1 MEINMEYIMINDS
14 ELKIILEA
22 EDLKEWDV
30 SADELDYADPTSR
43 RMLEDILGCAKRDLG
58 FEGRECRT
66 LLRLFPSLDGGC
78 EIFVTLLP
86 KEVMSDADEA
96 DRAVAYRFERLSH
109 LLSVCRRLMREG
121 FEGDRSVWYDS
132 ADRWF
137 LMLTPS
143 GEYPETTATP
153 DRLDLLAEYGEEESY
168 RALSLYLSE
177 YATPVCRDGAVAL
190 LGKL

>member
-1 MEINMEYIMINDS
+1 MEYIMINDT

-30 SADELDYADPTSR
+30 SAEELDYGDPCAKQL
-43 RMLEDILGCAKRDLG
+43 LEDILGYAKHEMG
-58 FEGRECRT
+58 FEPHGGRT

-86 KEVMSDADEA
+86 GEATVDADSDEP
-96 DRAVAYRFERLSH
+96 DLAYRFERLSH
-109 LLSVCRRLMREG
+109 LLSVCRRLLREG
-121 FEGDRSVWYDS
+121 FTGDSGVWYDY

-137 LMLTPS
+137 LILKHYENRAKIANGTEGFDFLS
-143 GEYPETTATP
+143 
-153 DRLDLLAEYGEEESY
+153 EYGEEEST
-168 RALSLYLSE
+168 RALPLYLAE
-177 YATPVCRDGAVAL
+177 YATPVCRDNAIEL